1 MGSRE
6 TMHHDFL
13 CRQSAWHYSIAAD
26 NVLFF
31 EWFECPVAATLLNI
45 HIFGP
50 RRNERNDFPPFAPV
64 GSPCFKI
71 GNLFYSVTWLLPL
84 TLIPW
89 KCSTWDCELK
99 FHYTKRAREANESIF
114 TGPWVAA
121 QKDRQTWRKMPA
133 WKITHL
139 TFDKVEI
146 RWFGVI
152 SSEFA

>member
-1 MGSRE
+1 LIWWCIPSQSMGSRE

-71 GNLFYSVTWLLPL
+71 GNLFYTWLLPL
-84 TLIPW
+84 PSFLGSAQLETVSWNSTIPRGRE
-89 KCSTWDCELK
+89 KQT
-99 FHYTKRAREANESIF
+99 RA
-114 TGPWVAA
+114 
-121 QKDRQTWRKMPA
+121 
-133 WKITHL
+133 
-139 TFDKVEI
+139 
-146 RWFGVI
+146 
-152 SSEFA
+152 SSQGRGLRHRRTNKHDVRCLHERSHI